1 MSEDASLVR
10 IALIALA
17 EQSSTDSHGEADGGD
32 EESISGVSENEE
44 DLQEDCGDG
53 DAKKRKAGTQT
64 RRRLANKHATAFSTV
79 HITPRSLEQC
89 QAIDWEAE
97 VNSERSFVGK
107 PQVQLLMCEHT
118 EANGASY
125 LCYGAVHPGSNVR
138 PCNTEYVITGVC
150 GSPTCA
156 FTFTA
161 NRDKKTATKCWR
173 FTCFV
178 PHSRGCGPIPLAP
191 TLLPPPPQ
199 RLPLGPPPPPSPRRS
214 LRHSADSDS
223 DGAAATVDAPDSEP
237 PAAAPSP
244 SAVVQKLKHCTA
256 FSATHLGA
264 ILVKARRDT
273 RIKISTDAARMALS
287 TFLYAPA
294 SAATLS
300 RAIQAAKKF
309 ILGVPDVNFLVR
321 IIFNHSL
328 SLCICHVSLV
338 PSPRP

>member
-64 RRRLANKHATAFSTV
+64 RRRLANQHATAFSTV

-125 LCYGAVHPGSNVR
+125 LCYGGSFQ
-138 PCNTEYVITGVC
+138 C
-150 GSPTCA
+150 
-156 FTFTA
+156 
-161 NRDKKTATKCWR
+161 
-173 FTCFV
+173 
-178 PHSRGCGPIPLAP
+178 
-191 TLLPPPPQ
+191 
-199 RLPLGPPPPPSPRRS
+199 
-214 LRHSADSDS
+214 
-223 DGAAATVDAPDSEP
+223 DGASACAATADGGSFQCFAH
-237 PAAAPSP
+237 SP
-244 SAVVQKLKHCTA
+244 VTSRQKEMCA
-256 FSATHLGA
+256 
-264 ILVKARRDT
+264 
-273 RIKISTDAARMALS
+273 
-287 TFLYAPA
+287 
-294 SAATLS
+294 
-300 RAIQAAKKF
+300 
-309 ILGVPDVNFLVR
+309 
-321 IIFNHSL
+321 
-328 SLCICHVSLV
+328 
-338 PSPRP
+338 